1 MTLKRELFSNGTKYI
16 ITAVNQSIRTFF
28 IIKVKNR
35 FLIIKVKNRFLIIKV
50 KNRFLIIKVSFSLY
64 KEILCLVST
73 FRRNNGTKICTF
85 CHDKLYVFGMI
96 LVEKIL
102 GFYNYYNRAN
112 SSLPYGNIHSYI
124 DKNFVFMR
132 KKNHRK
138 IFI

>member
-1 MTLKRELFSNGTKYI
+1 M
-16 ITAVNQSIRTFF
+16 
-28 IIKVKNR
+28 KNR

-112 SSLPYGNIHSYI
+112 SSLPYGNIHSCI
-124 DKNFVFMR
+124 DKYFVFMR

-138 IFI
+138 IFIWASRLWVGRRSEPILGYISKFDGKKGLWQ